1 MNKKSIDVEVLRHP
15 AFRKN
20 ILKKR
25 DVIYRQF
32 GKIVDS
38 KFKTVD
44 KFKLFL
50 KRFKVLAA
58 RAHKKRDLNTE
69 EQAQYAKM
77 KTFIRSIF
85 KIGPC
90 TFPIRVNG
98 KLKKVSFNTISYAL
112 KSCYGIH
119 IVKHG
124 KSIKKNEHWE
134 NFFIPVESEIGKIYT
149 FYKTNLH
156 KEN

>member
-1 MNKKSIDVEVLRHP
+1 MKRIHRDYTKLIFDKLDNINRILDNINHILDNFYSTLSAFILNEHKDKHAIDVEMLKHP

-32 GKIVDS
+32 GEIVDS

-58 RAHKKRDLNTE
+58 RAHKKRDLNAE
-69 EQAQYAKM
+69 EQAQYAKL
-77 KTFIRSIF
+77 KIFIRNIF
-85 KIGPC
+85 KIGP
-90 TFPIRVNG
+90 
-98 KLKKVSFNTISYAL
+98 
-112 KSCYGIH
+112 
-119 IVKHG
+119 
-124 KSIKKNEHWE
+124 
-134 NFFIPVESEIGKIYT
+134 
-149 FYKTNLH
+149 
-156 KEN
+156 